1 MEAIAIF
8 LRNQQISFSSRRL
21 VCVIGIVILLALRKS
36 ESATQASCPTSHPTY
51 SIVHSWTWNDQ
62 KMNLETCWIEVSTVN
77 DESFTIATTN
87 DRSTLAFSI
96 RDKKGVKFLP
106 TNFLR
111 AFPELIVLEVWNC
124 SVTSVKNHFKGL
136 SKLKS
141 LNLFANKIDQITS
154 DAFVDLVRLER
165 LNLGQ
170 NKIRSLGNNI
180 FATVRALKGLFLHS
194 NEIASLLPDVFSSLV
209 NVKEI
214 FLQNNKIVSIDERI
228 FEKLTNLKDIYL
240 RANKLESIP
249 KDLFKNNL
257 KLENI
262 WLDTNKIKFG
272 DANMVAHLQNLK
284 LVNLKGNVCI
294 SKSYSAGSFDAL
306 KRDLKQTCSSAAPGA
321 CGVSKILTPLI
332 VFGQSFTHGSYPWIV
347 ALLHTGYR
355 PHQYFCSGTLIS
367 KTFVI
372 SGEYFKLNPWIK
384 LTFLISQRRIAFTR
398 KMQKKGSCRETL
410 SFYLVHMT
418 WKIIT
423 KLEGSSFH
431 PRKSSFTTTGTIR
444 LPATTQTYRY
454 CSSSKTALASTH
466 SFSQFV
472 CGTQHQSLL

>member
-8 LRNQQISFSSRRL
+8 LRNQKNFFFTRRL
-21 VCVIGIVILLALRKS
+21 VYVIGIVILLALRKS

-77 DESFTIATTN
+77 DEGFTISATN
-87 DRSTLAFSI
+87 DRLTLAFSI

-111 AFPELIVLEVWNC
+111 AFPELILVEVLSC
-124 SVTSVKNHFKGL
+124 SVSSVKNHFKGL
-136 SKLKS
+136 SKLRS

-170 NKIRSLGNNI
+170 NKIRSLGKNI
-180 FATVRALKGLFLHS
+180 FAKLLALKGLFLHS

-214 FLQNNKIVSIDERI
+214 FLQNNKIVSLDENV
-228 FEKLTNLKDIYL
+228 FEKLANLKDIYL
-240 RANKLESIP
+240 RANKLENIP

-262 WLDTNKIKFG
+262 LLDTNKIGFA
-272 DANMVAHLQNLK
+272 DANMFAHLRNLQ

-294 SKSYSAGSFDAL
+294 SKSYSAGSFYAL
-306 KRDLKQTCSSAAPGA
+306 KRDLKQTCSIVPAGA

-332 VFGQSFTHGSYPWIV
+332 IFGQSFTHGSYPWIV

-355 PHQYFCSGTLIS
+355 PYQYFCSGTLIS

-372 SGEYFKLNPWIK
+372 SGEYLRLN
-384 LTFLISQRRIAFTR
+384 
-398 KMQKKGSCRETL
+398 
-410 SFYLVHMT
+410 
-418 WKIIT
+418 
-423 KLEGSSFH
+423 
-431 PRKSSFTTTGTIR
+431 
-444 LPATTQTYRY
+444 
-454 CSSSKTALASTH
+454 
-466 SFSQFV
+466 
-472 CGTQHQSLL
+472 